1 MNYLKYFLSLL
12 NEIGNF
18 ILMSRLTFIGEIISE
33 KLKLRQMSTV
43 SNIQVLPKI
52 KYNTINVSLNKHTSR
67 FLTFTIKY
75 LSIIY

>member
-1 MNYLKYFLSLL
+1 MNRKFHINAKVDIYWGNYFQ
-12 NEIGNF
+12 
-18 ILMSRLTFIGEIISE
+18 

-67 FLTFTIKY
+67 FLTFSIKY